1 MNDMDEVRLTVAE
14 HPQTLDDGDVDRYVS
29 LFKEDARLTAG
40 GTQYAGRD
48 AIRGFI
54 SRYFDNQEA
63 GRRTK
68 HLFGNSVI
76 EMEGDQARSVTDVMV
91 YGRLND
97 GPWSLS
103 TLTRHVDTLMRDG
116 DRWLFAAKE
125 IQRR

>member
-1 MNDMDEVRLTVAE
+1 MDEVRLTIAE
-14 HPQTLDDGDVDRYVS
+14 HPQTLDDGDVDRYVA
-29 LFKEDARLTAG
+29 LFKSDARLTAG
-40 GTQYAGRD
+40 GTEYAGRD

-54 SRYFDNQEA
+54 SGYFKNQEP
-63 GRRTK
+63 GRQTK

-76 EMEGDQARSVTDVMV
+76 EMDGDQARSVSDVMV

-97 GPWSLS
+97 GAWSLA

-116 DRWLFAAKE
+116 DRWLFASKE